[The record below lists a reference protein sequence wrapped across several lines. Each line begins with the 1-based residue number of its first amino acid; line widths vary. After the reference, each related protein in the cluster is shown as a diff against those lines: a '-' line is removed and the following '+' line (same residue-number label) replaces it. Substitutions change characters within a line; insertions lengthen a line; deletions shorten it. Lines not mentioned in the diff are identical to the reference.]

1 MANSRSRQFPFGH
14 PPKGEEILVVHAGIQ
29 EEWHR
34 WVDALKLPAMYVP
47 IGAALTGYRF
57 KRIIISEYAWKRA
70 RHYGS
75 EQEGAMAQQWYDHLR
90 MMMYPENEG
99 IHIIG

>member
-1 MANSRSRQFPFGH
+1 MPDARSIQFPFGP
-14 PPKGEEILVVHAGIQ
+14 PPKGEEILIVHAGIQ

-47 IGAALTGYRF
+47 IGAALIGSRF

-70 RHYGS
+70 RYSES

-90 MMMYPENEG
+90 TMMYPQNEG